1 MLTMEAK
8 LSKSDPAFCAQYGE
22 DIILSKLFSKTKSGY
37 AVEVGAFD
45 GRAGSNSA
53 YFDDIGWK
61 CVLVEPNPALARR
74 IRELR
79 PNAHLYEC
87 AAGAHE
93 GGEAILHIPQGAET
107 LASVSEESTQMSR
120 MLQSASAFT
129 TVTVMETTLDH
140 ILSDAGARHVDFITI
155 DVEGHE
161 LEVLRG
167 FSLGRWKPRVVI
179 IEDNSSGTSDEVLN
193 YMRLRGYVRVRNT
206 GCNDWYCSE
215 GDKALARPFPIICT
229 EFKKALKGIK
239 KVVFRH
245 ARRVA
250 EVRDIKAGAHLAA

>member
-1 MLTMEAK
+1 MEVK
-8 LSKSDPAFCAQYGE
+8 LSKPDPAFCAQYGE
-22 DIILSKLFSKTKSGY
+22 DIILSKVFSETKNGF

-87 AAGAHE
+87 AAGSRE
-93 GGEAILHIPQGAET
+93 GGEATLHIPQGAET
-107 LASVSEESTQMSR
+107 LASISEGSTQMSR
-120 MLQSASAFT
+120 MLQSTSAYT
-129 TVTVMETTLDH
+129 TVTVTETTLDH
-140 ILSDAGARHVDFITI
+140 ILSDAGAKQVDFITI

-179 IEDNSSGTSDEVLN
+179 IEDNSSGTNDEVLN
-193 YMRLRGYVRVRNT
+193 YMKLRGYVRVRNT

-215 GDKALARPFPIICT
+215 GDTALARPLPILCT

-245 ARRVA
+245 ARRIA
-250 EVRDIKAGAHLAA
+250 EVRDFKASARPAA

>member
-1 MLTMEAK
+1 M
-8 LSKSDPAFCAQYGE
+8 SKHDPAFFAQYGE
-22 DIILSKLFSKTKSGY
+22 DIILSKIFSATKCGL

-53 YFDDIGWK
+53 YFDDIGWQ

-79 PNAHLYEC
+79 PNARLYQC

-93 GGEAILHIPQGAET
+93 GGEATLHIPQGAET
-107 LASVSEESTQMSR
+107 LASISEESTQISR

-129 TVTVMETTLDH
+129 TVTVTETTLDH
-140 ILSDAGARHVDFITI
+140 ILSDAGAKQVDFITI

-179 IEDNSSGTSDEVLN
+179 IEDNSSGTNDEVLN
-193 YMRLRGYVRVRNT
+193 YMKLRGYIRVRNT

-215 GDKALARPFPIICT
+215 GDTALARPLPIMCT
-229 EFKKALKGIK
+229 EFKKTLKGVK

-245 ARRVA
+245 ARRIA
-250 EVRDIKAGAHLAA
+250 QIRDIKAGAHLAA